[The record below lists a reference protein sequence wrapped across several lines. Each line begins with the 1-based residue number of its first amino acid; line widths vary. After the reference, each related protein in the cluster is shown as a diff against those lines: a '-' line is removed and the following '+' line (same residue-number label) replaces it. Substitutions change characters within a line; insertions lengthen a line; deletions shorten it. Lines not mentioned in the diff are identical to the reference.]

1 MYNTIMNRFIKIRI
15 LLIKEDN
22 MPKIIE
28 NLREELLAEA
38 KKQIAER
45 GYRNTTIRSVAAECG
60 IAVGTVYNY
69 FKSKDMLIASFILVD
84 WLECVRSIASRPKE
98 DRREYLAFI
107 HLSLCKFQEKYRTLF
122 TDEDAMVA
130 FSSAFNERHGQLR
143 AQLADLIMPIADE
156 RFTAEFVAEAML
168 TWTTGGKT
176 FDEIYTLLPEKIK

>member
-1 MYNTIMNRFIKIRI
+1 
-15 LLIKEDN
+15 

-38 KKQIAER
+38 KRQIAER
-45 GYRNTTIRSVAAECG
+45 GYKNTTIRSVAAECG

-84 WLECVRSIASRPKE
+84 WLECVRSISEQPKE
-98 DRREYLAFI
+98 DRRRYLNFI
-107 HLSLCKFQEKYRTLF
+107 HLSLLKFEEKHHALF
-122 TDEDAMVA
+122 TDEDAVAA
-130 FSSAFNERHGQLR
+130 FSSAWGERHGQLR

-168 TWTTGGKT
+168 TWTTGGIT